1 MAKESISVVFD
12 RKNKVETTGRGKVE
26 LCVYLAKGER
36 KYITLKD
43 CNPFEYKAYLQSREL
58 RLELTVYRTI
68 VDNMSKYG
76 EEMTIA
82 NFNRHIGVTT
92 KEEDTKQ
99 QERRRRISS
108 EKGFLEFIEEEMQ
121 KEDLQ
126 EGTLKRRKVV
136 IAALER
142 YGKLNRFADLSS
154 ENVKGFDE
162 FLRKEDRTRTDVAL
176 NNYHKVLKKYSKLAY
191 QLDLIPKN
199 PYESPLCKF
208 KRGECKERK
217 PLTEEELQEIFKLKH
232 LTGGEEHARDLF
244 IFSAFTGLS
253 YADNQYFDFDTMT
266 VKIGKTYYIDGE
278 RLKNGHSFF
287 TPILPPALVILKKY
301 DYKLPKMSN
310 QDLNR
315 FLHLLE
321 DRVNLRK
328 PMTSHVARHSF
339 ATMALNQDI
348 PIEDVAKML
357 GHTSINTTR
366 IYAKIQTKSIVRHA
380 ESMTKMMRTIFK

>member
-76 EEMTIA
+76 EEMTIE
-82 NFNRHIGVTT
+82 NFNRHIGVNT

-99 QERRRRISS
+99 QERRKRISS
-108 EKGFLEFIEEEMQ
+108 ERGFLEFIEEEMQ

-217 PLTEEELQEIFKLKH
+217 PLTEEELQEIYKLKH

-321 DRVNLRK
+321 GRVNLRK